1 MRPFIEFRSRD
12 GLSLRERNPYFGI
25 KQPHIIRRFLQSRIS
40 MAKMNID
47 GSFPDIA
54 ERNDEHREYELR
66 DFQGDSCIYV
76 EK

>member
-25 KQPHIIRRFLQSRIS
+25 KQPHILRRSMKPAVS
-40 MAKMNID
+40 MAAMIYD
-47 GSFPDIA
+47 GELPDISDT
-54 ERNDEHREYELR
+54 NPSREYQLR
-66 DFQGDSCIYV
+66 DFKGDACIYF